1 MAVKRKGLTKS
12 YVEKSL
18 DKTATALNSIGLI
31 NENEGRELLDMIQR
45 YVSDAQH
52 FLEKGNLVAAFG
64 AIEYAHGLLDAGVYA
79 GYFKILRNEDLFV
92 FRNTGT
98 SGKNKSR
105 N

>member
-1 MAVKRKGLTKS
+1 M
-12 YVEKSL
+12 
-18 DKTATALNSIGLI
+18 
-31 NENEGRELLDMIQR
+31 DMIQR